1 MTAPNG
7 KYDDVC
13 KKVIEETEASFVL
26 LTVVGGNKGHGCS
39 VACTDVSPG
48 LAEAVSTML
57 HMVAD
62 RVKDDMERARKS
74 PNSN

>member
-7 KYDDVC
+7 KYDDLC
-13 KKVIEETEASFVL
+13 KRLIEETEASFVL
-26 LTVVGGNKGHGCS
+26 LTVVGGKLGHGCS

-62 RVKDDMERARKS
+62 RVKDDMQKARNA
-74 PNSN
+74 PNGN